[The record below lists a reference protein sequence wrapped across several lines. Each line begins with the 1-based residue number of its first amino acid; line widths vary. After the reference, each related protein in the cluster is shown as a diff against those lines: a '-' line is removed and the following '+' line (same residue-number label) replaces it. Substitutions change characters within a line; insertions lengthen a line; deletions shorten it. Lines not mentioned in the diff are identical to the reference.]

1 MKDLKWG
8 IYMLSKIVIQN
19 YRAFRNFKL
28 DFDPKMNILVGDN
41 DAGKSTILEA
51 ISLALTG
58 RLRGRLLAQDLSPYL
73 FHKEAADEYIAAL
86 QDDRETRP
94 PEIIIDLFLD
104 SKTAPAELMGT
115 NNLLRIN
122 EPGVRIRVALNP
134 DYEPEYKEFIK
145 DPNQVRLIPTEYY
158 KVDWL
163 AFSGNGITFRSIPA
177 TASLIDASNIH
188 LQSGVDYYLNGI
200 INSHLAPDER
210 VKLTRAYRSLRENFA
225 ADDSIVK
232 INEKLRGAPSD
243 VSDRELTLGIDVSQ
257 KSSWESSI
265 VPHLDELPFQYV
277 GKGEQST
284 LKILL
289 ALNKKVEDAHI
300 VLVEEPENHLSFSN
314 LGKLVKK
321 ISDKCEGKQVFITT
335 HSSYVL
341 NKLGLEK
348 LVLLSATEGFR
359 LDSLPVD
366 TQDYFRKLSGYDTLR
381 LVLARRSILVE
392 GPSDELI
399 VQRAYKDIHG
409 CLPIEDGVDVISV
422 RGLAFRRFLDIASL
436 TGNVVAVVRDN
447 DGTEAAE
454 VQRKYAAH
462 TAFPNISV
470 HVGQD
475 KAYKTL
481 EPQLL
486 KANGLAAMNTIL
498 GENFT
503 SEADLLEHMEDR
515 KTTCALTIFSSDQTI
530 NMPEYIRDAV
540 A

>member
-1 MKDLKWG
+1 
-8 IYMLSKIVIQN
+8 MLSRIFIQN
-19 YRAFRNFKL
+19 YRAFRKFKL
-28 DFDPKMNILVGDN
+28 DFDPTMNILVGDN

-73 FHKEAADEYIAAL
+73 FHQGAAAEYITAL
-86 QDDRETRP
+86 REGREARP

-145 DPNQVRLIPTEYY
+145 DPNQVRLVPTEYY

-321 ISDKCEGKQVFITT
+321 IGDKCEGKQVFITT

-359 LDSLPVD
+359 LDSLPAD

-399 VQRAYKDIHG
+399 VQRAYKDVHG

-447 DGTEAAE
+447 DGKDATE
-454 VQRKYAAH
+454 VQQKYAAH
-462 TAFPNISV
+462 TAYPNISV
-470 HVGQD
+470 HVGQG
-475 KAYKTL
+475 KAYQTL

-486 KANGLAAMNTIL
+486 KVNGLAALNAVL

-503 SEADLLEHMEDR
+503 SEVDLLEHMEDR

>member
-1 MKDLKWG
+1 
-8 IYMLSKIVIQN
+8 MLSKIILQN
-19 YRAFRNFKL
+19 YRSFRNFKL

-58 RLRGRLLAQDLSPYL
+58 RLRGKLLAQELSPYL
-73 FHKEAADEYIAAL
+73 FHQEATTEYIAAL
-86 QDDRETRP
+86 REGREARP

-115 NNLLRIN
+115 NNLLKGN
-122 EPGVRIRVALNP
+122 EPGVRVRVALNP
-134 DYEPEYKEFIK
+134 DYVPEYKEFIR
-145 DPNQVRLIPTEYY
+145 DPTQVRLIPTEYY

-232 INEKLRGAPSD
+232 INQKLRGAPSD

-321 ISDKCEGKQVFITT
+321 ISDKCDGKQVFITT

-359 LDSLPVD
+359 LDSLPAD

-399 VQRAYKDIHG
+399 VQRAYRDVHG

-447 DGTEAAE
+447 DGTDAAE

-462 TAFPNISV
+462 TVFPNISV

-486 KANGLAAMNTIL
+486 KANGLVTMNAIL
-498 GENFT
+498 GKNFT
-503 SEADLLEHMEDR
+503 SEVDLLEHMEDR

-540 A
+540 AQ

>member
-1 MKDLKWG
+1 
-8 IYMLSKIVIQN
+8 MLSKIVIQN

-58 RLRGRLLAQDLSPYL
+58 RLRGRLLAQELSPYL
-73 FHKEAADEYIAAL
+73 FHQDAAAEYIAAL
-86 QDDRETRP
+86 REGREARP

-104 SKTAPAELMGT
+104 NKTAPAELMGT
-115 NNLLRIN
+115 NNLLKAN

-145 DPNQVRLIPTEYY
+145 DPTQVRLVPTEYY

-177 TASLIDASNIH
+177 TASLIDATNIH

-321 ISDKCEGKQVFITT
+321 ISDKCAGKQVFITT

-348 LVLLSATEGFR
+348 LVLLSETEGFR

-399 VQRAYKDIHG
+399 VQRAYKDVHG

-486 KANGLAAMNTIL
+486 KANGLAAMNAIL

-515 KTTCALTIFSSDQTI
+515 KTTCALTIFSSDKTI

>member
-1 MKDLKWG
+1 
-8 IYMLSKIVIQN
+8 MLSKIIIQN
-19 YRAFRNFKL
+19 YRWFRNFKL

-73 FHKEAADEYIAAL
+73 FHQDAAEYIAAL
-86 QDDRETRP
+86 QDGREARP

-104 SKTAPAELMGT
+104 SKTAPADLMGT
-115 NNLLRIN
+115 NNLLRAN
-122 EPGVRIRVALNP
+122 EPGVRIRVSLNR
-134 DYEPEYKEFIK
+134 DYEPEYKEFVK
-145 DPNQVRLIPTEYY
+145 DPTQVRLVPTEYY

-163 AFSGNGITFRSIPA
+163 DFSGNGITFRSIPA
-177 TASLIDASNIH
+177 TASLIDAANVH
-188 LQSGVDYYLNGI
+188 LHSGVEYYMKHILND
-200 INSHLAPDER
+200 LLVPEER
-210 VKLTRAYRSLRENFA
+210 VKLTRAYRSLRETFA
-225 ADDSIVK
+225 EDESIVK
-232 INEKLRGAPSD
+232 INDALRGAPSN
-243 VSDRELTLGIDVSQ
+243 VSDRELTLNIDVSQ
-257 KSSWESSI
+257 KSSWESGI
-265 VPHLDELPFQYV
+265 VPHLDDLPFQFV

-289 ALNKKVEDAHI
+289 ALNKKVDDAHI
-300 VLVEEPENHLSFSN
+300 VLVEEPEKHLSFSN

-359 LDSLPVD
+359 LDSLPAD

-399 VQRAYKDIHG
+399 VQRAYKDVHG

-447 DGTEAAE
+447 DGKDAAE
-454 VQRKYAAH
+454 VQQKYAAH
-462 TAFPNISV
+462 TTFANISV
-470 HVGQD
+470 HVGED
-475 KAYKTL
+475 RAYQTL

-486 KANGLAAMNTIL
+486 KANGLTAMNSIL

-503 SEADLLEHMEDR
+503 SEVDLLEHMEDR
-515 KTTCALTIFSSDQTI
+515 KTTYALTIFSSDQTI
-530 NMPEYIRDAV
+530 NMPGYIKDAV